1 MSMKSQIITLTQGIN
16 RQAEMAETLAGL
28 RRTFHPQDALTL
40 ERIGFAGNFIDWLVE
55 RPGAEKVVSVF
66 EDGLLD
72 MSADGADI
80 ALAHQAFDGWSEEA
94 MRDGYISYRM
104 RFGEMVNF
112 RRQIHK
118 RTHPETQRKLIVYL
132 TEALRRSMDRDDP
145 NLIVAVQELSD
156 WDERCLEA
164 VETGLCTEDELASL
178 VPQAEELVEVIG
190 AILGISSEGLDDD
203 EDESTV

>member
-1 MSMKSQIITLTQGIN
+1 MTMKSQIITLTQGIN
-16 RQAEMAETLAGL
+16 RQAEMEETLAGL

-40 ERIGFAGNFIDWLVE
+40 ERIGFAGNYIDWLVE
-55 RPGAEKVVSVF
+55 RPGAEEVVSVF
-66 EDGLLD
+66 EGGLLD

-80 ALAHQAFDGWSEEA
+80 ELAHQAFDGWSEAA

-104 RFGEMVNF
+104 RFGEMVNV

-132 TEALRRSMDRDDP
+132 TEALRSSMDRDDP
-145 NLIVAVQELSD
+145 HLFVAVQELSN
-156 WDERCLEA
+156 WNELCAEA

-178 VPQAEELVEVIG
+178 VPQVEELVEVIG
-190 AILGISSEGLDDD
+190 AILGISTEGLDDD
-203 EDESTV
+203 EDEPTG